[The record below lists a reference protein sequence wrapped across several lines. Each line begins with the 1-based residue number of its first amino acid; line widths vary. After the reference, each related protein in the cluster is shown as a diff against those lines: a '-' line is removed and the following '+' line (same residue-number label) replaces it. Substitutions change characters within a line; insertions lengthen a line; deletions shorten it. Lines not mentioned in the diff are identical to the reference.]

1 MASPSLTARARARA
15 INGVLESSSD
25 AERGLKRY
33 RRCYLCESTFNASA
47 TTAAAARKRGKRSYG
62 IPRTQTRAPRGPWG
76 TRGVFFRC
84 VIHDEERKNAHYPR
98 MVRMSVR
105 PLEPPPS
112 VARSASRGLS
122 FPLAAL
128 ADFAASRDSLFR
140 VRLKSFYV
148 AASTIE
154 AAPPPPPGKPV
165 LDGRRVMRLPNE
177 RACSSTQHVRA
188 RARARVRLITRLLIE
203 TLRRASDV
211 HRKYY

>member
-1 MASPSLTARARARA
+1 MRTGTQSLPLLPRDAADVLATTAHVKTALNEPEARRMASPSLTARARARA

-154 AAPPPPPGKPV
+154 AAPPPPPPRQAGA
-165 LDGRRVMRLPNE
+165 GW
-177 RACSSTQHVRA
+177 AA
-188 RARARVRLITRLLIE
+188 RNALAQ
-203 TLRRASDV
+203 
-211 HRKYY
+211 